1 MSRMHRPVKRDVD
14 DAGKP
19 YPLFYEYRCR
29 NSDMELYVRVSSK
42 GKVVDGTAIRGKHL
56 IGRTIQDVAD
66 WLHVIDSHEPPEVS
80 IERIIR

>member
-1 MSRMHRPVKRDVD
+1 MPRNIRSTKRDVD

-19 YPLFYEYRCR
+19 YPAFYEYRCK
-29 NSDMELYVRVSSK
+29 NSDLQIYIRVNSK
-42 GKVVDGTAIRGKHL
+42 GKVTDGTAIQGKHL